1 MWWVVPMYF
10 CFVYY
15 ECHSCY
21 CSECI
26 TAGVSCLWNAILQS
40 NHQSATIVLHA
51 GRYLSEPLLHHQV
64 VMAKGHVVKLLVVQ
78 QLDHRVVPAL
88 ECAVIFVRELYWIHS
103 FWYCFELNLCKSSRP
118 VRVNP
123 AVQLDYGADLR
134 SILYNLHGNVF
145 VHSYH
150 PRIWSG
156 CHLTRKT

>member
-1 MWWVVPMYF
+1 
-10 CFVYY
+10 
-15 ECHSCY
+15 
-21 CSECI
+21 
-26 TAGVSCLWNAILQS
+26 
-40 NHQSATIVLHA
+40 
-51 GRYLSEPLLHHQV
+51 
-64 VMAKGHVVKLLVVQ
+64 MAKGHVVKLLVVQ

-88 ECAVIFVRELYWIHS
+88 ECAVIFVRE
-103 FWYCFELNLCKSSRP
+103 FRP

-150 PRIWSG
+150 PRIWRG